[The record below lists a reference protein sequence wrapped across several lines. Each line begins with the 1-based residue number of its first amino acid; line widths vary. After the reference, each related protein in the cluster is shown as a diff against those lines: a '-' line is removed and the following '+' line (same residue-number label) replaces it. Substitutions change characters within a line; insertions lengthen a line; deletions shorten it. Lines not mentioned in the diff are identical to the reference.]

1 MQGLFRGVNKFD
13 WLTFTSFRTKSAELT
28 VHNYGFRF
36 AFLN

>member
-1 MQGLFRGVNKFD
+1 VQGLFREVNKFEA
-13 WLTFTSFRTKSAELT
+13 LIFPCLRTKSAELT